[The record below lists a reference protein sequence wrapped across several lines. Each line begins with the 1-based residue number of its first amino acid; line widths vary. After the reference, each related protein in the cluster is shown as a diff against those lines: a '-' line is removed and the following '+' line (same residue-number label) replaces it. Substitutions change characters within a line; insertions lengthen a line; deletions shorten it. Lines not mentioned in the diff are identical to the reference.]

1 MLFLLLN
8 YIKNYVAR
16 AYTIILY
23 IKKKLFLYDEFIQ
36 KLTQNSNIN
45 FSKNKTN
52 MKQKFYSILL
62 TALMGLFGMNAW
74 AQDLNITTIDGKE
87 YYEIG
92 SADDLVAFAQLVNGG
107 DYTANAV
114 LIANIDMTG
123 KTWSNSIGDWQSSH
137 MYKGKFDG
145 QGHSITNLTITTARD
160 YHGLFGVVGQNAEIK
175 NFYIDG
181 AVTVNHNSIGV
192 VSYTRDDNVLIS
204 NIHSNLNFSGGSGK
218 RVGGIVGNAN
228 QASNVGTAT
237 IDRCTYSGTMTMTG
251 TGNKG
256 GIVGYVLNNA
266 NVKTTISNCLFDG
279 TITNDGNAETGGI
292 VGYAGANLTKT
303 VIKNCL
309 SIGTINATVC
319 GQFFGVVKNA
329 QCSIINSYY
338 QGSAVNGT
346 ALDNTS
352 VNPTVNEATKVTDA
366 QLASGEIA
374 FKLNGDQSDINW
386 FQKLKNTV
394 FIAQQYVATVNGTPR
409 DPQTANATMTEDGNG
424 TYTFLLP
431 DFVVHTNSMD
441 IPAGDVKLEE
451 VEITDEGTF
460 NKAGLFSVP
469 DENIPA
475 SMAALKPYLQ
485 NINYIL
491 SGKVNGDKLYATITD
506 LSIEIPMLGTYN
518 ISVEIGEDNFTAAAP
533 TGEAFPKPYGTAIV
547 YGNGSFNC
555 DMTPKAGT
563 DIVYSNTNA
572 AIIDPHSFTDGFCTV
587 CGAIDETYMAAN
599 ADGYFEIANEKQLV
613 WFAAYVN
620 EVNAAAKGTLTDN
633 IALTKAWT
641 NPIGNASVAYT
652 GKFDGQGKAITG
664 FDQTA
669 TTTHNGLF
677 GNING
682 ATVQNFSISGSLTS
696 DKNYCGVIGLSKGSS
711 KVKGIHSSLNLD
723 IQFKGWAGGVVGG
736 ADGYIVIEECSF
748 DGTLNTHNFDD
759 SKGGILGYANGATIK
774 NCLFSGTI
782 VGEAKQHYG
791 GILGYVNN
799 NAFGGVQNCLSI
811 GSVTTTN
818 TSHNGVAAII
828 GNMNSSTKVDGI
840 FNNYWLTGSSYAG
853 NNGAKASDAE
863 APFEVTAEQ
872 LASGEVAYKLGAAWS
887 QLLGTDNTP
896 VLGTDAPVSYVGDAS
911 YATLYDTTTGYTL
924 NGDVKAF
931 VAVLNTSWLDLNEID
946 NIPEGTPVI
955 LKGSYYN
962 KLAADLPAIN
972 VANDLKGTDADT
984 VADGTMYIL
993 ANGSNGV
1000 GFYQATTGSTIAAGK
1015 AYYQSTS
1022 GVKAFFFDGD
1032 DATGIAD
1039 LKDLKDSKD
1048 LIYNLAGQRLGKMQ
1062 RGINIVGGKKVLR

>member
-1 MLFLLLN
+1 
-8 YIKNYVAR
+8 
-16 AYTIILY
+16 
-23 IKKKLFLYDEFIQ
+23 
-36 KLTQNSNIN
+36 
-45 FSKNKTN
+45 

-74 AQDLNITTIDGKE
+74 AQD
-87 YYEIG
+87 YEIATAQDL
-92 SADDLVAFAQLVNGG
+92 ADFAAAVNGG
-107 DYTANAV
+107 ETDANAV
-114 LIANIDMTG
+114 LTADIDMSSLTDWTPIGIDNNCGYKGTFDGRG
-123 KTWSNSIGDWQSSH
+123 KTITGFQLTSSTTNNSYGAGFFGH
-137 MYKGKFDG
+137 VVDG
-145 QGHSITNLTITTARD
+145 AN
-160 YHGLFGVVGQNAEIK
+160 IK
-175 NFYIDG
+175 NFSIYGTITSTG
-181 AVTVNHNSIGV
+181 QRMSVIGSAQGNVN
-192 VSYTRDDNVLIS
+192 IS
-204 NIHSNLNFSGGSGK
+204 GIHSHLNITCTQTRHGGILGAQVGNGTINIDRCSFSGSLTTNNISGNF
-218 RVGGIVGNAN
+218 GGIVGL
-228 QASNVGTAT
+228 T
-237 IDRCTYSGTMTMTG
+237 
-251 TGNKG
+251 
-256 GIVGYVLNNA
+256 LNNA
-266 NVKTTISNCLFDG
+266 NAYINITNCLFDG
-279 TITNDGNAETGGI
+279 TIDIGTGDNAGGF
-292 VGYAGANLTKT
+292 VGYTRSCQLK
-303 VIKNCL
+303 IENCL
-309 SIGTINATVC
+309 SVGTITATNP
-319 GQFFGVVKNA
+319 GQFIG
-329 QCSIINSYY
+329 QINTTSNQKYSGTNYY
-338 QGSAVNGT
+338 LGDNKTQGAGT
-346 ALDNTS
+346 ATEAG
-352 VNPTVNEATKVTDA
+352 PTPVKVTA
-366 QLASGEIA
+366 EQLASGEIA

-485 NINYIL
+485 NINYTL

-572 AIIDPHSFTDGFCTV
+572 AIIDPHSFTDGFCTI

-711 KVKGIHSSLNLD
+711 KIKGIHSSLNLD

-828 GNMNSSTKVDGI
+828 GNMNTSTKVDGI

-853 NNGAKASDAE
+853 NNGAKAPDAE

-872 LASGEVAYKLGAAWS
+872 LTSGEVAYKLGAAWS

-946 NIPEGTPVI
+946 NIPAGTPVV

-962 KLAADLPAIN
+962 KLAAALPAIN
-972 VANDLKGTDADT
+972 VANNLKGTDADT

-1039 LKDLKDSKD
+1039 LKDSKDSKD

-1062 RGINIVGGKKVLR
+1062 KGINIVGGKKVLR

>member
-1 MLFLLLN
+1 
-8 YIKNYVAR
+8 
-16 AYTIILY
+16 
-23 IKKKLFLYDEFIQ
+23 
-36 KLTQNSNIN
+36 
-45 FSKNKTN
+45 

-74 AQDLNITTIDGKE
+74 AQD
-87 YYEIG
+87 YEIATAQDL
-92 SADDLVAFAQLVNGG
+92 ADFAAAVNGG
-107 DYTANAV
+107 ETDANAV
-114 LIANIDMTG
+114 LTADIDMSSLTDWTPIGIDNNCGYKGTFDGRG
-123 KTWSNSIGDWQSSH
+123 KTITGFQLTSSTTNNSYGAGFFGH
-137 MYKGKFDG
+137 VVDG
-145 QGHSITNLTITTARD
+145 AN
-160 YHGLFGVVGQNAEIK
+160 IK
-175 NFYIDG
+175 NFSIYGTITSTG
-181 AVTVNHNSIGV
+181 QRMSVIGSAQGNVN
-192 VSYTRDDNVLIS
+192 IS
-204 NIHSNLNFSGGSGK
+204 GIHSHLNITCTQTRHGGILGAQVGNGTINIDRCSFSGSLTTNNISGNF
-218 RVGGIVGNAN
+218 GGIVGL
-228 QASNVGTAT
+228 T
-237 IDRCTYSGTMTMTG
+237 
-251 TGNKG
+251 
-256 GIVGYVLNNA
+256 LNNA
-266 NVKTTISNCLFDG
+266 NAYINITNCLFDG
-279 TITNDGNAETGGI
+279 TIDIGTGDNAGGF
-292 VGYAGANLTKT
+292 VGYTRSCQLK
-303 VIKNCL
+303 IENCL
-309 SIGTINATVC
+309 SVGTITATNP
-319 GQFFGVVKNA
+319 GQFIG
-329 QCSIINSYY
+329 QINTTSNQKYSGTNYY
-338 QGSAVNGT
+338 LGDNKTQGAGT
-346 ALDNTS
+346 ATEAG
-352 VNPTVNEATKVTDA
+352 PTPVKVTA
-366 QLASGEIA
+366 EQLASGEIA

-485 NINYIL
+485 NINYTL
-491 SGKVNGDKLYATITD
+491 SGKVNGDKLYATITG

-572 AIIDPHSFTDGFCTV
+572 SIIDPHSFTDGFCTV

-748 DGTLNTHNFDD
+748 DGTLDTHNFDD

-828 GNMNSSTKVDGI
+828 GNMNTSTKVDGI

-853 NNGAKASDAE
+853 NNGAKAPDAE

-946 NIPEGTPVI
+946 NIPAGTPVI

-1000 GFYQATTGSTIAAGK
+1000 GFYQATTGSIIAAGK

-1062 RGINIVGGKKVLR
+1062 KGINIVGGKKVLR

>member
-1 MLFLLLN
+1 M
-8 YIKNYVAR
+8 
-16 AYTIILY
+16 
-23 IKKKLFLYDEFIQ
+23 YDEFIQ

-74 AQDLNITTIDGKE
+74 AQD
-87 YYEIG
+87 YEIATAQDL
-92 SADDLVAFAQLVNGG
+92 ADFAAAVNGG
-107 DYTANAV
+107 ETDANAV
-114 LIANIDMTG
+114 LTADIDMSSLTDWTPIGIDNNCGYKGTFDGRG
-123 KTWSNSIGDWQSSH
+123 KTITGFQLTSSTTNNSYGAGFFGH
-137 MYKGKFDG
+137 VVDG
-145 QGHSITNLTITTARD
+145 AN
-160 YHGLFGVVGQNAEIK
+160 IK
-175 NFYIDG
+175 NFSIYGTITSTG
-181 AVTVNHNSIGV
+181 QRMSVIGSAQGNVN
-192 VSYTRDDNVLIS
+192 IS
-204 NIHSNLNFSGGSGK
+204 GIHSHLNITCTQTRHGGILGAQVGNGTINIDRCSFSGSLTTNNISGNF
-218 RVGGIVGNAN
+218 GGIVGL
-228 QASNVGTAT
+228 T
-237 IDRCTYSGTMTMTG
+237 
-251 TGNKG
+251 
-256 GIVGYVLNNA
+256 LNNA
-266 NVKTTISNCLFDG
+266 NAYINITNCLFDG
-279 TITNDGNAETGGI
+279 TIDIGTGDNAGGF
-292 VGYAGANLTKT
+292 VGYTRSCQLK
-303 VIKNCL
+303 IENCL
-309 SIGTINATVC
+309 SVGTITATNP
-319 GQFFGVVKNA
+319 GQFIG
-329 QCSIINSYY
+329 QINTTSNQKYSGTNYY
-338 QGSAVNGT
+338 LGDNKTQGAGT
-346 ALDNTS
+346 ATEAG
-352 VNPTVNEATKVTDA
+352 PTPVKVTA
-366 QLASGEIA
+366 EQLASGEIA

-485 NINYIL
+485 NINYTL

-828 GNMNSSTKVDGI
+828 GNMNTSTKVDGI

-853 NNGAKASDAE
+853 NNGAKAPDAE

-946 NIPEGTPVI
+946 NIPAGTPVI

-1062 RGINIVGGKKVLR
+1062 KGINIVGGKKVLR

>member
-1 MLFLLLN
+1 M
-8 YIKNYVAR
+8 
-16 AYTIILY
+16 
-23 IKKKLFLYDEFIQ
+23 YDEFIQ

-74 AQDLNITTIDGKE
+74 AQD
-87 YYEIG
+87 YEIATAQDL
-92 SADDLVAFAQLVNGG
+92 ADFAAAVNGG
-107 DYTANAV
+107 ETDANAV
-114 LIANIDMTG
+114 LTADIDMSSLTDWTPIGIDNNCGYKGTFDGRG
-123 KTWSNSIGDWQSSH
+123 KTITGFQLTSSTTNNSYGAGFFGH
-137 MYKGKFDG
+137 VVDG
-145 QGHSITNLTITTARD
+145 AN
-160 YHGLFGVVGQNAEIK
+160 IK
-175 NFYIDG
+175 NFSIYGTITSTG
-181 AVTVNHNSIGV
+181 QRMSVIGSAQGNVN
-192 VSYTRDDNVLIS
+192 IS
-204 NIHSNLNFSGGSGK
+204 GIHSHLNITCTQTRHGGILGAQVGNGTINIDRCSFSGSLTTNNISGNF
-218 RVGGIVGNAN
+218 GGIVGL
-228 QASNVGTAT
+228 T
-237 IDRCTYSGTMTMTG
+237 
-251 TGNKG
+251 
-256 GIVGYVLNNA
+256 LNNA
-266 NVKTTISNCLFDG
+266 NAYINITNCLFDG
-279 TITNDGNAETGGI
+279 TIDIGTGDNAGGF
-292 VGYAGANLTKT
+292 VGYTRSCQLK
-303 VIKNCL
+303 IENCL
-309 SIGTINATVC
+309 SVGTITATNP
-319 GQFFGVVKNA
+319 GQFIG
-329 QCSIINSYY
+329 QINTTSNQKYSGTNYY
-338 QGSAVNGT
+338 LGDNKTQGAGT
-346 ALDNTS
+346 ATEAG
-352 VNPTVNEATKVTDA
+352 PTPVKVTA
-366 QLASGEIA
+366 EQLASGEIA

-485 NINYIL
+485 NINYTL

-572 AIIDPHSFTDGFCTV
+572 AIIDPHSFTDGFCTI

-711 KVKGIHSSLNLD
+711 KIKGIHSSLNLD

-828 GNMNSSTKVDGI
+828 GNMNTSTKVDGI

-853 NNGAKASDAE
+853 NNGAKAPDAE

-872 LASGEVAYKLGAAWS
+872 LTSGEVAYKLGAAWS

-946 NIPEGTPVI
+946 NIPAGTPVV

-972 VANDLKGTDADT
+972 VANNLKGTDADT

-1039 LKDLKDSKD
+1039 LKDSKD

-1062 RGINIVGGKKVLR
+1062 KGINIVGGKKVLR

>member
-1 MLFLLLN
+1 ME
-8 YIKNYVAR
+8 
-16 AYTIILY
+16 YT
-23 IKKKLFLYDEFIQ
+23 
-36 KLTQNSNIN
+36 
-45 FSKNKTN
+45 TN
-52 MKQKFYSILL
+52 
-62 TALMGLFGMNAW
+62 
-74 AQDLNITTIDGKE
+74 QDN
-87 YYEIG
+87 
-92 SADDLVAFAQLVNGG
+92 
-107 DYTANAV
+107 
-114 LIANIDMTG
+114 
-123 KTWSNSIGDWQSSH
+123 
-137 MYKGKFDG
+137 
-145 QGHSITNLTITTARD
+145 
-160 YHGLFGVVGQNAEIK
+160 HGLFGKLNAGAVVENFTIYGDIENISYDAIAVVGYTTGTTIK
-175 NFYIDG
+175 ICNIISYLNL
-181 AVTVNHNSIGV
+181 TNSGNDKKIGGILGNGNNG
-192 VSYTRDDNVLIS
+192 TTNVDRCAFFGTIETTDKA
-204 NIHSNLNFSGGSGK
+204 N
-218 RVGGIVGNAN
+218 VGGISGYIQNN
-228 QASNVGTAT
+228 TS
-237 IDRCTYSGTMTMTG
+237 TYV
-251 TGNKG
+251 NF
-256 GIVGYVLNNA
+256 
-266 NVKTTISNCLFDG
+266 SNCLFDG
-279 TITNDGNAETGGI
+279 EITTAITNAYCGGI
-292 VGYAGANLTKT
+292 VGYIGKSNTRYT
-303 VIKNCL
+303 VKNCL
-309 SIGTINATVC
+309 SLGTIEAPVAGNIIGYARNKGGGSSNNYILSGGKTYGKVADNCAATDYPATEV
-319 GQFFGVVKNA
+319 
-329 QCSIINSYY
+329 
-338 QGSAVNGT
+338 T
-346 ALDNTS
+346 A
-352 VNPTVNEATKVTDA
+352 E

-409 DPQTANATMTEDGNG
+409 DPQTANATMTEDDNG

-485 NINYIL
+485 NINYAL

-506 LSIEIPMLGTYN
+506 LSIEIPMFGTYN

-748 DGTLNTHNFDD
+748 DGTLDTHNFDD
-759 SKGGILGYANGATIK
+759 SKGGILGYANAATIK

-799 NAFGGVQNCLSI
+799 GFFGGVQNCLSI

-828 GNMNSSTKVDGI
+828 GNMNTSTKVDGI

-853 NNGAKASDAE
+853 NNGAKAPDAE

-896 VLGTDAPVSYVGDAS
+896 VLGTDAPVSYVGDAG

-946 NIPEGTPVI
+946 NIPEGTPVV
-955 LKGSYYN
+955 LKGNYYN

-972 VANDLKGTDADT
+972 VANNLKGTDADT

-1032 DATGIAD
+1032 DATGIEMVNGQSSMVND
-1039 LKDLKDSKD
+1039 P
-1048 LIYNLAGQRLGKMQ
+1048 IFNLAGQRLGKMQ

>member
-1 MLFLLLN
+1 
-8 YIKNYVAR
+8 
-16 AYTIILY
+16 
-23 IKKKLFLYDEFIQ
+23 
-36 KLTQNSNIN
+36 
-45 FSKNKTN
+45 

-74 AQDLNITTIDGKE
+74 AQD
-87 YYEIG
+87 YEIATAQDL
-92 SADDLVAFAQLVNGG
+92 ADFAAAVNGG
-107 DYTANAV
+107 ETDANAV
-114 LIANIDMTG
+114 LTADIDMSSLTDWTPIGIDNNCGYKGTFDGRG
-123 KTWSNSIGDWQSSH
+123 KTITGFQLTSSTTNNSYGAGFFGH
-137 MYKGKFDG
+137 VVDG
-145 QGHSITNLTITTARD
+145 AN
-160 YHGLFGVVGQNAEIK
+160 IK
-175 NFYIDG
+175 NFSIYGTITSTG
-181 AVTVNHNSIGV
+181 QRMSVIGSAQGNVN
-192 VSYTRDDNVLIS
+192 IS
-204 NIHSNLNFSGGSGK
+204 GIHSHLNITCTQTRHGGILGAQVGNGTINIDRCSFSGSLTTNNISGNF
-218 RVGGIVGNAN
+218 GGIVGL
-228 QASNVGTAT
+228 T
-237 IDRCTYSGTMTMTG
+237 
-251 TGNKG
+251 
-256 GIVGYVLNNA
+256 LNNA
-266 NVKTTISNCLFDG
+266 NAYINITNCLFDG
-279 TITNDGNAETGGI
+279 TIDIGTGDNAGGF
-292 VGYAGANLTKT
+292 VGYTRSCQLK
-303 VIKNCL
+303 IENCL
-309 SIGTINATVC
+309 SVGTITATNP
-319 GQFFGVVKNA
+319 GQFIG
-329 QCSIINSYY
+329 QINTTSNQKYSGTNYY
-338 QGSAVNGT
+338 LGDNKTQGAGT
-346 ALDNTS
+346 ATEAG
-352 VNPTVNEATKVTDA
+352 PTPVKVTA
-366 QLASGEIA
+366 EQLASGEIA

-485 NINYIL
+485 NINYTL

-572 AIIDPHSFTDGFCTV
+572 AIIDPHSFTDGFCTI

-711 KVKGIHSSLNLD
+711 KIKGIHSSLNLD

-828 GNMNSSTKVDGI
+828 GNMNTSTKVDGI

-853 NNGAKASDAE
+853 NNGAKAPDAE

-872 LASGEVAYKLGAAWS
+872 LTSGEVAYKLGAAWS

-946 NIPEGTPVI
+946 NIPAGTPVV

-972 VANDLKGTDADT
+972 VANNLKGTDADT

-1039 LKDLKDSKD
+1039 LKDSKDSKD

-1062 RGINIVGGKKVLR
+1062 KGINIVGGKKVLR

>member
-1 MLFLLLN
+1 
-8 YIKNYVAR
+8 
-16 AYTIILY
+16 
-23 IKKKLFLYDEFIQ
+23 
-36 KLTQNSNIN
+36 
-45 FSKNKTN
+45 
-52 MKQKFYSILL
+52 
-62 TALMGLFGMNAW
+62 MNAW
-74 AQDLNITTIDGKE
+74 AQD
-87 YYEIG
+87 YEIATAQDL
-92 SADDLVAFAQLVNGG
+92 ADFAAAVNGG
-107 DYTANAV
+107 ETDANAV
-114 LIANIDMTG
+114 LTADIDMSSLTDWTPIGIDNNCGYKGTFDGRG
-123 KTWSNSIGDWQSSH
+123 KTITGFQLTSSTTNNSYGAGFFGH
-137 MYKGKFDG
+137 VVDG
-145 QGHSITNLTITTARD
+145 AN
-160 YHGLFGVVGQNAEIK
+160 IK
-175 NFYIDG
+175 NFSIYGTITSTG
-181 AVTVNHNSIGV
+181 QRMSVIGSAQGNVN
-192 VSYTRDDNVLIS
+192 IS
-204 NIHSNLNFSGGSGK
+204 GIHSHLNITCTQTRHGGILGAQVGNGTINIDRCSFSGSLTTNNISGNF
-218 RVGGIVGNAN
+218 GGIVGL
-228 QASNVGTAT
+228 T
-237 IDRCTYSGTMTMTG
+237 
-251 TGNKG
+251 
-256 GIVGYVLNNA
+256 LNNA
-266 NVKTTISNCLFDG
+266 NAYINITNCLFDG
-279 TITNDGNAETGGI
+279 TIDIGTGDNAGGF
-292 VGYAGANLTKT
+292 VGYTRSCQLK
-303 VIKNCL
+303 IENCL
-309 SIGTINATVC
+309 SVGTITATNP
-319 GQFFGVVKNA
+319 GQFIG
-329 QCSIINSYY
+329 QINTTSNQKYSGTNYY
-338 QGSAVNGT
+338 LGDNKTQGAGT
-346 ALDNTS
+346 ATEAG
-352 VNPTVNEATKVTDA
+352 PTPVKVTA
-366 QLASGEIA
+366 EQLASGEIA

-485 NINYIL
+485 NINYTL
-491 SGKVNGDKLYATITD
+491 SGKVNGDKLYATITG

-853 NNGAKASDAE
+853 NNGAKAPDAE

-946 NIPEGTPVI
+946 NIPAGTPVI

>member
-1 MLFLLLN
+1 
-8 YIKNYVAR
+8 
-16 AYTIILY
+16 
-23 IKKKLFLYDEFIQ
+23 
-36 KLTQNSNIN
+36 
-45 FSKNKTN
+45 

-74 AQDLNITTIDGKE
+74 AQD
-87 YYEIG
+87 YEIATAQDL
-92 SADDLVAFAQLVNGG
+92 ADFAAAVNGG
-107 DYTANAV
+107 ETDANAV
-114 LIANIDMTG
+114 LTADIDMSSLTDWTPIGIDNNCGYKGTFDGRG
-123 KTWSNSIGDWQSSH
+123 KTITGFQLTSSTTNNSYGAGFFGH
-137 MYKGKFDG
+137 VVDG
-145 QGHSITNLTITTARD
+145 AN
-160 YHGLFGVVGQNAEIK
+160 IK
-175 NFYIDG
+175 NFSIYGTITSTG
-181 AVTVNHNSIGV
+181 QRMSVIGSAQGNVN
-192 VSYTRDDNVLIS
+192 IS
-204 NIHSNLNFSGGSGK
+204 GIHSHLNITCTQTRHGGILGAQVGNGTINIDRCSFSGSLTTNNISGNF
-218 RVGGIVGNAN
+218 GGIVGL
-228 QASNVGTAT
+228 T
-237 IDRCTYSGTMTMTG
+237 
-251 TGNKG
+251 
-256 GIVGYVLNNA
+256 LNNA
-266 NVKTTISNCLFDG
+266 NAYINITNCLFDG
-279 TITNDGNAETGGI
+279 TIDIGTGDNAGGF
-292 VGYAGANLTKT
+292 VGYTRSCQLK
-303 VIKNCL
+303 IENCL
-309 SIGTINATVC
+309 SVGTITATNP
-319 GQFFGVVKNA
+319 GQFIG
-329 QCSIINSYY
+329 QINTTSNQKYSGTNYY
-338 QGSAVNGT
+338 LGDNKTQGAGT
-346 ALDNTS
+346 ATEAG
-352 VNPTVNEATKVTDA
+352 PTPVKVTA
-366 QLASGEIA
+366 EQLASGEIA

-485 NINYIL
+485 NINYTL
-491 SGKVNGDKLYATITD
+491 SGKVNGDKLYATITG

-572 AIIDPHSFTDGFCTV
+572 SIIDPHSFTDGFCTV

-759 SKGGILGYANGATIK
+759 SKGGILGYANAATIK

-828 GNMNSSTKVDGI
+828 GNMNTSTKVDGI

-853 NNGAKASDAE
+853 NNGAKAPDAE

-946 NIPEGTPVI
+946 NIPAGTPVI

-1000 GFYQATTGSTIAAGK
+1000 GFYQATTGSIIAAGK

-1062 RGINIVGGKKVLR
+1062 KGINIVGGKKVLR

>member
-1 MLFLLLN
+1 M
-8 YIKNYVAR
+8 
-16 AYTIILY
+16 
-23 IKKKLFLYDEFIQ
+23 YDEFIQ

-74 AQDLNITTIDGKE
+74 AQD
-87 YYEIG
+87 YEIATAQDL
-92 SADDLVAFAQLVNGG
+92 ADFAAAVNGG
-107 DYTANAV
+107 ETDANAV
-114 LIANIDMTG
+114 LTADIDMSSLTDWTPIGIDNNCGYKGTFDGRG
-123 KTWSNSIGDWQSSH
+123 KTITGFQLTSSTTNNSYGAGFFGH
-137 MYKGKFDG
+137 VVDG
-145 QGHSITNLTITTARD
+145 AN
-160 YHGLFGVVGQNAEIK
+160 IK
-175 NFYIDG
+175 NFSIYGTITSTG
-181 AVTVNHNSIGV
+181 QRMSVIGSAQGNVN
-192 VSYTRDDNVLIS
+192 IS
-204 NIHSNLNFSGGSGK
+204 GIHSHLNITCTQTRHGGILGAQVGNGTINIDRCSFSGSLTTNNISGNF
-218 RVGGIVGNAN
+218 GGIVGL
-228 QASNVGTAT
+228 T
-237 IDRCTYSGTMTMTG
+237 
-251 TGNKG
+251 
-256 GIVGYVLNNA
+256 LNNA
-266 NVKTTISNCLFDG
+266 NAYINITNCLFDG
-279 TITNDGNAETGGI
+279 TIDIGTGDNAGGF
-292 VGYAGANLTKT
+292 VGYTRSCQLK
-303 VIKNCL
+303 IENCL
-309 SIGTINATVC
+309 SVGTITATNP
-319 GQFFGVVKNA
+319 GQFIG
-329 QCSIINSYY
+329 QINTTSNQKYSGTNYY
-338 QGSAVNGT
+338 LGDNKTQGAGT
-346 ALDNTS
+346 ATEAG
-352 VNPTVNEATKVTDA
+352 PTPVKVTA
-366 QLASGEIA
+366 EQLASGEIA

-485 NINYIL
+485 NINYTL

-572 AIIDPHSFTDGFCTV
+572 SIIDPHSFTDGFCTV

-946 NIPEGTPVI
+946 NIPAGTPVI

-1062 RGINIVGGKKVLR
+1062 KGINIVGGKKVLR

>member
-1 MLFLLLN
+1 M
-8 YIKNYVAR
+8 
-16 AYTIILY
+16 
-23 IKKKLFLYDEFIQ
+23 YDEFIQ

-74 AQDLNITTIDGKE
+74 AQD
-87 YYEIG
+87 YEIATAQDL
-92 SADDLVAFAQLVNGG
+92 ADFAAAVNGG
-107 DYTANAV
+107 ETDANAV
-114 LIANIDMTG
+114 LTADIDMSSLTDWTPIGIDNNCGYKGTFDGRG
-123 KTWSNSIGDWQSSH
+123 KTITGFQLTSSTTNNSYGAGFFGH
-137 MYKGKFDG
+137 VVDG
-145 QGHSITNLTITTARD
+145 AN
-160 YHGLFGVVGQNAEIK
+160 IK
-175 NFYIDG
+175 NFSIYGTITSTG
-181 AVTVNHNSIGV
+181 QRMSVIGSAQGNVN
-192 VSYTRDDNVLIS
+192 IS
-204 NIHSNLNFSGGSGK
+204 GIHSHLNITCTQTRHGGILGAQVGNGTINIDRCSFSGSLTTNNISGNF
-218 RVGGIVGNAN
+218 GGIVGL
-228 QASNVGTAT
+228 T
-237 IDRCTYSGTMTMTG
+237 
-251 TGNKG
+251 
-256 GIVGYVLNNA
+256 LNNA
-266 NVKTTISNCLFDG
+266 NAYINITNCLFDG
-279 TITNDGNAETGGI
+279 TIDIGTGDNAGGF
-292 VGYAGANLTKT
+292 VGYTRSCQLK
-303 VIKNCL
+303 IENCL
-309 SIGTINATVC
+309 SVGTITATNP
-319 GQFFGVVKNA
+319 GQFIG
-329 QCSIINSYY
+329 QINTTSNQKYSGTNYY
-338 QGSAVNGT
+338 LGDNKTQGAGT
-346 ALDNTS
+346 ATEAG
-352 VNPTVNEATKVTDA
+352 PTPVKVTA
-366 QLASGEIA
+366 EQLASGEIA

-485 NINYIL
+485 NINYTL
-491 SGKVNGDKLYATITD
+491 SGKVNGDKLYATITG

-711 KVKGIHSSLNLD
+711 KIKGIHSSLNLD

-1039 LKDLKDSKD
+1039 LKDSKDSKD

-1062 RGINIVGGKKVLR
+1062 KGINIVGGKKVLR

>member
-1 MLFLLLN
+1 
-8 YIKNYVAR
+8 
-16 AYTIILY
+16 
-23 IKKKLFLYDEFIQ
+23 
-36 KLTQNSNIN
+36 
-45 FSKNKTN
+45 
-52 MKQKFYSILL
+52 
-62 TALMGLFGMNAW
+62 MGLFGMNAW
-74 AQDLNITTIDGKE
+74 AQD
-87 YYEIG
+87 YEIATAQDL
-92 SADDLVAFAQLVNGG
+92 ADFAAAVNGG
-107 DYTANAV
+107 ETDANAV
-114 LIANIDMTG
+114 LTADIDMSSLTDWTPIGIDNNCGYKGTFDGRG
-123 KTWSNSIGDWQSSH
+123 KTITGFQLTSSTTNNSYGAGFFGH
-137 MYKGKFDG
+137 VVDG
-145 QGHSITNLTITTARD
+145 AN
-160 YHGLFGVVGQNAEIK
+160 IK
-175 NFYIDG
+175 NFSIYGTITSTG
-181 AVTVNHNSIGV
+181 QRMSVIGSAQGNVN
-192 VSYTRDDNVLIS
+192 IS
-204 NIHSNLNFSGGSGK
+204 GIHSHLNITCTQTRHGGILGAQVGNGTINIDRCSFSGSLTTNNISGNF
-218 RVGGIVGNAN
+218 GGIVGL
-228 QASNVGTAT
+228 T
-237 IDRCTYSGTMTMTG
+237 
-251 TGNKG
+251 
-256 GIVGYVLNNA
+256 LNNA
-266 NVKTTISNCLFDG
+266 NAYINITNCLFDG
-279 TITNDGNAETGGI
+279 TIDIGTGDNAGGF
-292 VGYAGANLTKT
+292 VGYTRSCQLK
-303 VIKNCL
+303 IENCL
-309 SIGTINATVC
+309 SVGTITATNP
-319 GQFFGVVKNA
+319 GQFIG
-329 QCSIINSYY
+329 QINTTSNQKYSGTNYY
-338 QGSAVNGT
+338 LGDNKTQGAGT
-346 ALDNTS
+346 ATEAG
-352 VNPTVNEATKVTDA
+352 PTPVKVTA
-366 QLASGEIA
+366 EQLASGEIA

-485 NINYIL
+485 NINYTL

-572 AIIDPHSFTDGFCTV
+572 AIIDPHSFTDGFCTI

-711 KVKGIHSSLNLD
+711 KIKGIHSSLNLD

-946 NIPEGTPVI
+946 NIPAGTPVV

-972 VANDLKGTDADT
+972 VANNLKGTDADT

-1039 LKDLKDSKD
+1039 LKDSKDSKD

-1062 RGINIVGGKKVLR
+1062 KGINIVGGKKVLR

>member
-1 MLFLLLN
+1 M
-8 YIKNYVAR
+8 
-16 AYTIILY
+16 
-23 IKKKLFLYDEFIQ
+23 YDEFIQ
-36 KLTQNSNIN
+36 KLTQTSNIN

-74 AQDLNITTIDGKE
+74 ALGTTEIGGKT

-92 SADDLVAFAQLVNGG
+92 DEYDLQAFAELVNGG
-107 DYTANAV
+107 NFTVNAV
-114 LIANIDMTG
+114 LTANIDLNDLIEMEG
-123 KTWSNSIGDWQSSH
+123 WIPIGDWGTQSGTTEAC
-137 MYKGKFDG
+137 YKGHFDG
-145 QGHSITNLTITTARD
+145 QGHTITGFNATASQN
-160 YHGLFGVVGQNAEIK
+160 YFGIFGVISTGALIENFTIYGTVSCGYKTMGVVGYA
-175 NFYIDG
+175 
-181 AVTVNHNSIGV
+181 
-192 VSYTRDDNVLIS
+192 RDATPTIR
-204 NIHSNLNFSGGSGK
+204 NIHSYLNINNTAAGN
-218 RVGGIVGNAN
+218 RHGGILGSSVN
-228 QASNVGTAT
+228 GT
-237 IDRCTYSGTMTMTG
+237 IVVDRCTYSGTLD
-251 TGNKG
+251 GNDGGGSGNYG
-256 GIVGYVLNNA
+256 GIVGYVNNNA
-266 NVKTTISNCLFDG
+266 NAHLRVTNCLFNG
-279 TITNDGNAETGGI
+279 KLINTAATPGGCTFGGM
-292 VGYAGANLTKT
+292 VGYVGASPDVT
-303 VIKNCL
+303 VTNCL
-309 SIGTINATVC
+309 SIGTLQSKIT
-319 GQFFGVVKNA
+319 GQFYGAVKHNT
-329 QCSIINSYY
+329 CSIINSFY
-338 QGSAVNGT
+338 QGDNINGT
-346 ALDNTS
+346 TS
-352 VNPTVNEATKVTDA
+352 GVVTPTTQEVTKVTDA

-394 FIAQQYVATVNGTPR
+394 FIAQQYVATVNGTSR
-409 DPQTANATMTEDGNG
+409 DPQTANATMTEDDNG

-485 NINYIL
+485 NINYAL

-506 LSIEIPMLGTYN
+506 LSIEIPMFGTYN

-664 FDQTA
+664 FSQTA

-696 DKNYCGVIGLSKGSS
+696 DKNYCGVIGFSKGSS
-711 KVKGIHSSLNLD
+711 KIKGIHSSLNLD

-748 DGTLNTHNFDD
+748 DGTLDTHNFDD
-759 SKGGILGYANGATIK
+759 SKGGILGYANAATIK

-799 NAFGGVQNCLSI
+799 GAFGGVQNCLSI

-828 GNMNSSTKVDGI
+828 GNMNTSTKVDGI

-853 NNGAKASDAE
+853 NNGAKAPDAE
-863 APFEVTAEQ
+863 APVEVTAAQ

-896 VLGTDAPVSYVGDAS
+896 VLGTDAPVSYVGDAG

-924 NGDVKAF
+924 NGNVKAF

-946 NIPEGTPVI
+946 NIPAGTPVV

-972 VANDLKGTDADT
+972 VANNLKGTDADT

>member
-1 MLFLLLN
+1 M
-8 YIKNYVAR
+8 
-16 AYTIILY
+16 
-23 IKKKLFLYDEFIQ
+23 YDEFIQ

-74 AQDLNITTIDGKE
+74 AQD
-87 YYEIG
+87 YEIATAQDL
-92 SADDLVAFAQLVNGG
+92 ADFAAAVNGG
-107 DYTANAV
+107 ETDANAV
-114 LIANIDMTG
+114 LTADIDMSSLTDWTPIGIDNNCGYKGTFDGRG
-123 KTWSNSIGDWQSSH
+123 KTITGFQLTSSTTNNSYGAGFFGH
-137 MYKGKFDG
+137 VVDG
-145 QGHSITNLTITTARD
+145 AN
-160 YHGLFGVVGQNAEIK
+160 IK
-175 NFYIDG
+175 NFSIYGTITSTG
-181 AVTVNHNSIGV
+181 QRMSVIGSAQGNVN
-192 VSYTRDDNVLIS
+192 IS
-204 NIHSNLNFSGGSGK
+204 GIHSHLNITCTQTRHGGILGAQVGNGTINIDRCSFSGSLTTNNISGNF
-218 RVGGIVGNAN
+218 GGIVGL
-228 QASNVGTAT
+228 T
-237 IDRCTYSGTMTMTG
+237 
-251 TGNKG
+251 
-256 GIVGYVLNNA
+256 LNNA
-266 NVKTTISNCLFDG
+266 NAYINITKCLFDG
-279 TITNDGNAETGGI
+279 TIDIGTGDNAGGF
-292 VGYAGANLTKT
+292 VGYTRSCQLK
-303 VIKNCL
+303 IENCL
-309 SIGTINATVC
+309 SVGTITATNP
-319 GQFFGVVKNA
+319 GQFIG
-329 QCSIINSYY
+329 QINTTSNQKYSGTNYY
-338 QGSAVNGT
+338 LGDNKTQGAGT
-346 ALDNTS
+346 ATEAG
-352 VNPTVNEATKVTDA
+352 PTPVKVTA
-366 QLASGEIA
+366 EQLASGEIA

-485 NINYIL
+485 NINYTL

-572 AIIDPHSFTDGFCTV
+572 AIIDPHSFTDGFCTI

-711 KVKGIHSSLNLD
+711 KIKGIHSSLNLD

-828 GNMNSSTKVDGI
+828 GNMNTSTKVDGI

-853 NNGAKASDAE
+853 NNGAKAPDAE

-872 LASGEVAYKLGAAWS
+872 LTSGEVAYKLGAAWS

-946 NIPEGTPVI
+946 NIPAGTPVV

-972 VANDLKGTDADT
+972 VANNLKGTDADT

-1039 LKDLKDSKD
+1039 LKDSKDSKD

-1062 RGINIVGGKKVLR
+1062 KGINIVGGKKVLR

>member
-1 MLFLLLN
+1 M
-8 YIKNYVAR
+8 
-16 AYTIILY
+16 
-23 IKKKLFLYDEFIQ
+23 YDEFIQ

-52 MKQKFYSILL
+52 MKQKIYSILL

-74 AQDLNITTIDGKE
+74 AQD
-87 YYEIG
+87 YEIG
-92 SADDLVAFAQLVNGG
+92 TAQDLMDFAAAVNGG
-107 DYTANAV
+107 ETSANAV
-114 LIANIDMTG
+114 LTADIDMSELESWTP
-123 KTWSNSIGDWQSSH
+123 IGINNDYG
-137 MYKGKFDG
+137 YKGTFDG
-145 QGHSITNLTITTARD
+145 QGKTITGFQLTSSTTNNSYGA
-160 YHGLFGVVGQNAEIK
+160 GFFGHVADGANIK
-175 NFYIDG
+175 NFTIYGTITSTG
-181 AVTVNHNSIGV
+181 QRMSVIGSAQGNVN
-192 VSYTRDDNVLIS
+192 IS
-204 NIHSNLNFSGGSGK
+204 GIHSYLNITCTQTRHGGILGAQVGNGTINIDHCSFSGSLTTDNISGNISGNF
-218 RVGGIVGNAN
+218 GGIVGL
-228 QASNVGTAT
+228 T
-237 IDRCTYSGTMTMTG
+237 
-251 TGNKG
+251 
-256 GIVGYVLNNA
+256 LNNTSA
-266 NVKTTISNCLFDG
+266 YINITNCLFDG
-279 TITNDGNAETGGI
+279 TIDIGTGDNAGGF
-292 VGYAGANLTKT
+292 VGYTRGCKLK
-303 VIKNCL
+303 IENCL
-309 SIGTINATVC
+309 SVGTITAANP
-319 GQFFGVVKNA
+319 GQFVG
-329 QCSIINSYY
+329 QINTTSNQKYSGINYY
-338 QGSAVNGT
+338 LGDNKTQGTGSATEAG
-346 ALDNTS
+346 
-352 VNPTVNEATKVTDA
+352 PTPVKVTA
-366 QLASGEIA
+366 EQLASGEIA

-485 NINYIL
+485 NINYTL

-572 AIIDPHSFTDGFCTV
+572 SIIDPHNFTDGFCTV

-696 DKNYCGVIGLSKGSS
+696 DKNYCGVIGFSKGSS

-853 NNGAKASDAE
+853 NNGAKAPDAE

-896 VLGTDAPVSYVGDAS
+896 VLGTDAPVSYVGDAG

-924 NGDVKAF
+924 NGNVKAF

-946 NIPEGTPVI
+946 NIPEGTPVV

-972 VANDLKGTDADT
+972 VANNLKGTDADT

-993 ANGSNGV
+993 ANGSNGI

>member
-1 MLFLLLN
+1 M
-8 YIKNYVAR
+8 
-16 AYTIILY
+16 
-23 IKKKLFLYDEFIQ
+23 YDEFIQ

-74 AQDLNITTIDGKE
+74 ADDYQIATAQDLVD
-87 YYEIG
+87 
-92 SADDLVAFAQLVNGG
+92 FATAVNGG
-107 DYTANAV
+107 ETGANAV
-114 LIANIDMTG
+114 LTANINMTG
-123 KTWSNSIGDWQSSH
+123 KAWDNPIGVSGYQGH
-137 MYKGKFDG
+137 FDG
-145 QGHSITNLTITTARD
+145 QGYTISGLEYTTNQD
-160 YHGLFGVVGQNAEIK
+160 NHGLFGKLNAGAVVENFTIYGDIENISYDAIAVVGYTTGTTIK
-175 NFYIDG
+175 ICNIISYLNL
-181 AVTVNHNSIGV
+181 TNSGNDKKIGGILGNGNNG
-192 VSYTRDDNVLIS
+192 TTNVDRCAFFGTIETTDKA
-204 NIHSNLNFSGGSGK
+204 N
-218 RVGGIVGNAN
+218 VGGISGYIQNN
-228 QASNVGTAT
+228 TS
-237 IDRCTYSGTMTMTG
+237 TYV
-251 TGNKG
+251 NF
-256 GIVGYVLNNA
+256 
-266 NVKTTISNCLFDG
+266 SNCLFDG
-279 TITNDGNAETGGI
+279 KITTVITTAYCGGI
-292 VGYAGANLTKT
+292 VGYIGKSNTRYT
-303 VIKNCL
+303 VKNCL
-309 SIGTINATVC
+309 SLGTIEAPVAGNIIGYARNKGGGSSNNYILSGGKTYGKVADNCAATDYPATEV
-319 GQFFGVVKNA
+319 
-329 QCSIINSYY
+329 
-338 QGSAVNGT
+338 T
-346 ALDNTS
+346 A
-352 VNPTVNEATKVTDA
+352 E

-460 NKAGLFSVP
+460 NKDGLFSVP

-485 NINYIL
+485 NINYTL
-491 SGKVNGDKLYATITD
+491 SGKVNGDKLYATITG

-563 DIVYSNTNA
+563 DIVYSNTDA
-572 AIIDPHSFTDGFCTV
+572 SIIDPHSFTDGFCTV
-587 CGAIDETYMAAN
+587 CGTLDEAWLTAN
-599 ADGYFEIANEKQLV
+599 GEGYFEIANEKQLV

-620 EVNAAAKGTLTDN
+620 NVSYAASAVLTADIDMTNAG
-633 IALTKAWT
+633 WP
-641 NPIGNASVAYT
+641 NPIGDWATGNVSSAYK
-652 GKFDGQGKAITG
+652 GHFDGQGFAITNLNYTADKNYHG
-664 FDQTA
+664 F
-669 TTTHNGLF
+669 F
-677 GNING
+677 GVVTEG
-682 ATVQNFSISGSLTS
+682 AVIENFSISGEITS
-696 DKNYCGVIGLSKGSS
+696 NTQYVGVVAYARETPIIRN
-711 KVKGIHSSLNLD
+711 IHSHLN
-723 IQFKGWAGGVVGG
+723 IITNTNSSGRQGGIVGG
-736 ADGYIVIEECSF
+736 SMNGTVTIDRCYYS
-748 DGTLNTHNFDD
+748 GTLN
-759 SKGGILGYANGATIK
+759 A
-774 NCLFSGTI
+774 
-782 VGEAKQHYG
+782 GELTGNYG
-791 GILGYVNN
+791 GIVGYVNN
-799 NAFGGVQNCLSI
+799 NPAAHCNISNCLFDGKLNNGTATGQCGGIVGYNNGGYATLTNCLSI
-811 GSVTTTN
+811 GSLV
-818 TSHNGVAAII
+818 SGSAGQLFGALNG
-828 GNMNSSTKVDGI
+828 NNSTYQNCYYAGI
-840 FNNYWLTGSSYAG
+840 APQTGSG
-853 NNGAKASDAE
+853 TPNGDT
-863 APFEVTAEQ
+863 PVEVTAAQ

-896 VLGTDAPVSYVGDAS
+896 VLGTDAPVSYVGDAG

-946 NIPEGTPVI
+946 NIPAGTPVV
-955 LKGSYYN
+955 LKGNYYN

-972 VANDLKGTDADT
+972 VANNLKGTDADT

>member
-1 MLFLLLN
+1 
-8 YIKNYVAR
+8 
-16 AYTIILY
+16 
-23 IKKKLFLYDEFIQ
+23 
-36 KLTQNSNIN
+36 
-45 FSKNKTN
+45 

-74 AQDLNITTIDGKE
+74 AQD
-87 YYEIG
+87 YEIATAQDL
-92 SADDLVAFAQLVNGG
+92 ADFAAAVNGG
-107 DYTANAV
+107 ETDANAV
-114 LIANIDMTG
+114 LTADIDMSSLTDWTPIGIDNNCGYKGTFDGRG
-123 KTWSNSIGDWQSSH
+123 KTITGFQLTSSTTNNSYGAGFFGH
-137 MYKGKFDG
+137 VVDG
-145 QGHSITNLTITTARD
+145 AN
-160 YHGLFGVVGQNAEIK
+160 IK
-175 NFYIDG
+175 NFSIYGTITSTG
-181 AVTVNHNSIGV
+181 QRMSVIGSAQGNVN
-192 VSYTRDDNVLIS
+192 IS
-204 NIHSNLNFSGGSGK
+204 GIHSHLNITCTQTRHGGILGAQVGNGTINIDRCSFSGSLTTNNISGNF
-218 RVGGIVGNAN
+218 GGIVGL
-228 QASNVGTAT
+228 T
-237 IDRCTYSGTMTMTG
+237 
-251 TGNKG
+251 
-256 GIVGYVLNNA
+256 LNNA
-266 NVKTTISNCLFDG
+266 NAYINITNCLFDG
-279 TITNDGNAETGGI
+279 TIDIGTGDNAGGF
-292 VGYAGANLTKT
+292 VGYTRSCQLK
-303 VIKNCL
+303 IENCL
-309 SIGTINATVC
+309 SVGTITATNP
-319 GQFFGVVKNA
+319 GQFIG
-329 QCSIINSYY
+329 QINTTSNQKYSGTNYY
-338 QGSAVNGT
+338 LGDNKTQGAGT
-346 ALDNTS
+346 ATEAG
-352 VNPTVNEATKVTDA
+352 PTPVKVTA
-366 QLASGEIA
+366 EQLASGEIA

-485 NINYIL
+485 NINYTL

-572 AIIDPHSFTDGFCTV
+572 SIIDPHSFTDGFCTV

-946 NIPEGTPVI
+946 NIPAGTPVI

-1062 RGINIVGGKKVLR
+1062 KGINIVGGKKVLR